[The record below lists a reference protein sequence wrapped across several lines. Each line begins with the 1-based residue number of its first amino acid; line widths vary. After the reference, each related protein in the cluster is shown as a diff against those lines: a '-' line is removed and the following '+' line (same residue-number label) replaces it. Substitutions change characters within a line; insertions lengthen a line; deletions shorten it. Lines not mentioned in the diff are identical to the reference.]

1 MLVSAQLT
9 KTPTVDRLIKIWTQ
23 RYVPDLAALT
33 RSGDLSAFKV
43 CNRVASPEGRAKTL
57 GKLDP
62 NVLSNSCQFA
72 SVRSRGLYELDP
84 SIVDLSEARQLSQ
97 YAANIYA
104 QLLEIYQ
111 NAAIAQEVN
120 SDPNSGRL
128 PQIDWMPNMIP
139 DVTSL
144 VTLLEPTLMLF
155 QSQYVVAKDW
165 RSIGGITTQLY
176 FTNDLILSK
185 LSPEERVIAAPYFKF
200 VEEQI
205 ALPWQRMCAAAAR
218 YDLSSPT
225 FILVEQVLPAAQEIA
240 EASFKRLTEMFPR
253 HSSRRGR
260 LTEVGITHSC
270 LRDLNMFQSY
280 LWLCV
285 LQEDYTPIEK
295 ELVDLC
301 VMVLPRVEVKWELI
315 DQWNLVLTEEMLK
328 RMNSAQK
335 VLFQPYAQSLINAFR
350 ANRHDLGA
358 ESGRAKSSPSD
369 SFSKS
374 SHLTQLVHA
383 KMSRE

>member
-33 RSGDLSAFKV
+33 RNGDLSAFKI
-43 CNRVASPEGRAKTL
+43 CKQIASSEGRAETL
-57 GKLDP
+57 DKLDDRAL
-62 NVLSNSCQFA
+62 NISCQFA

-84 SIVDLSEARQLSQ
+84 SIVDFSEAKQLSQ
-97 YAANIYA
+97 YAVGIYA

-111 NAAIAQEVN
+111 NAAEPEG
-120 SDPNSGRL
+120 DLNSGRS
-128 PQIDWMPNMIP
+128 PQVNWMPNMIP

-144 VTLLEPTLMLF
+144 ATLLEPTLMLF
-155 QSQYVVAKDW
+155 QSQYVIAKDW
-165 RSIGGITTQLY
+165 RAIGGITTQLY
-176 FTNDLILSK
+176 FTNDLILRK
-185 LSPEERVIAAPYFKF
+185 LSPAERVIAAPYFKF

-205 ALPWQRMCAAAAR
+205 ALPWERMCAAAAR
-218 YDLSSPT
+218 HDLCSPS
-225 FILVEQVLPAAQEIA
+225 FILVEQVLPMAQEIA
-240 EASFKRLTEMFPR
+240 EISFKRLAEMFPN
-253 HSSRRGR
+253 HWSRRGK
-260 LTEVGITHSC
+260 LTNADITHSC
-270 LRDLNMFQSY
+270 LRDLNMFQAY

-315 DQWNLVLTEEMLK
+315 EQWNLVLTEEMLK

-335 VLFQPYAQSLINAFR
+335 DLFQPYAQSLINAFQ
-350 ANRHDLGA
+350 ANRHHLGA
-358 ESGRAKSSPSD
+358 NPDSRDPFASK
-369 SFSKS
+369 SFSEPSYLDNLLPTAIKRGI
-374 SHLTQLVHA
+374 A
-383 KMSRE
+383 